1 MAYQNIFNKLFN
13 QKIDNVVH
21 GCSDSFWLAQSV
33 TKNSTVMKLL
43 KTFYFARSPW
53 QEALLSGLGSTVSV
67 ACSLID
73 KLFSQPIFLASL
85 WGSWGTHIHSNLGI
99 PAYFTLYYALTICHH
114 HNNYNIIANDVAS
127 ILSWSLALKCL
138 IITLFFSDHFL
149 NDFLVTF
156 PIFMT
161 TEVLCSELL
170 SKYPFH

>member
-1 MAYQNIFNKLFN
+1 MAYQNVINKLFN

-53 QEALLSGLGSTVSV
+53 QEALLSGLGSTVGVRVTV

-85 WGSWGTHIHSNLGI
+85 
-99 PAYFTLYYALTICHH
+99 
-114 HNNYNIIANDVAS
+114 
-127 ILSWSLALKCL
+127 
-138 IITLFFSDHFL
+138 
-149 NDFLVTF
+149 
-156 PIFMT
+156 
-161 TEVLCSELL
+161 
-170 SKYPFH
+170 